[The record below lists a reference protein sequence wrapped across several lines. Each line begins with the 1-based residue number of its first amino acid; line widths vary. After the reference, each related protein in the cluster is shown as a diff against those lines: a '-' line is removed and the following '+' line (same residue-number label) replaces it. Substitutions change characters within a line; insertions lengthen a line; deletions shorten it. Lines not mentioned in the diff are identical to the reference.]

1 MKLISSGRKQIRG
14 GLKLEVGGGG
24 LTVKGQEGV
33 MEMLRILMVVAVTW
47 VQPLSKSIERYT

>member
-1 MKLISSGRKQIRG
+1 M
-14 GLKLEVGGGG
+14 EVGGGG